1 MPKNKLKDSFYW
13 LGKNGQECNVDLSS
27 ERISRY
33 INEAKNRLKKVSK
46 GKGDF
51 CYIAGKEALVIGVVN
66 EEGER
71 SIFVARDYFEA
82 DYVPGCGWIKVEDE
96 DEIS

>member
-1 MPKNKLKDSFYW
+1 MTKNKLKDSFYW
-13 LGKNGQECNVDLSS
+13 LGKNGQESNVDLSS

-33 INEAKNRLKKVSK
+33 INESKNNLKKTPK

-51 CYIAGKEALVIGVVN
+51 CFIAGKEALVIGVVN
-66 EEGER
+66 EDGER

-82 DYVPGCGWIKVEDE
+82 DYIPGCGWIKVEDE
-96 DEIS
+96 DGY

>member
-13 LGKNGQECNVDLSS
+13 MGKNGQECNVDLSS
-27 ERISRY
+27 KRISRY
-33 INEAKNRLKKVSK
+33 IDKAENNLKKIPK

-51 CYIAGKEALVIGVVN
+51 CYVAGKEALVIGTVN

-82 DYVPGCGWIKVEDE
+82 DYVLGCWWIKVEDE
-96 DEIS
+96 DESF

>member
-1 MPKNKLKDSFYW
+1 MTKNKLKDSFYW
-13 LGKNGQECNVDLSS
+13 LGKNGQESNVDLSS

-33 INEAKNRLKKVSK
+33 INEAKNRLKKVPK

-71 SIFVARDYFEA
+71 SIFVARDYWP
-82 DYVPGCGWIKVEDE
+82 DCGWIKVEDE
-96 DEIS
+96 DGY